1 MQMDHNSI
9 YLDYE
14 QLSNDLDFQ
23 MKQNNQVTDIRN
35 NFYPFLVTYFQLTK
49 TECHYIYNRCLKS
62 GSVDW
67 GPGIR
72 LSRSSQLVREGHRH
86 NFYELVY
93 VLSGELTHHLEH
105 SVFHYQAGDA
115 ILLNQGIHHY
125 EGYETDCE
133 VLFVGL
139 YPEYFETLL
148 HTNPIMPEDSQYSAA
163 GIPNFLANS
172 QTTHSREYLNFTYTL
187 EQRQRGGL
195 SPVASLAEQLLDQ
208 MKRRPAGYAYTAQ
221 GLLLQICALLE
232 TPRYYHMQHVNV
244 DATTDELLYSRI
256 VRFLEERNGRVTRS
270 ELGSAIHYNGDY
282 LNSVVKRHSGMTLHG
297 LGQHIC
303 AEAAARLLQETKQ
316 PVAEII
322 QQLGYSN
329 QTSFYRM
336 FRSHM
341 GCSPSDYRKTKMR
354 LSNR

>member
-1 MQMDHNSI
+1 MEKETVYSTFQQFSGDP
-9 YLDYE
+9 
-14 QLSNDLDFQ
+14 DFQ
-23 MKQNNQVTDIRN
+23 LERINQKTSIRSN
-35 NFYPFLVTYFQLTK
+35 LWPFLVTYFQLTQVDF
-49 TECHYIYNRCLKS
+49 CYVCNRRLEN
-62 GSVDW
+62 GQVEW
-67 GPGIR
+67 GPSIR
-72 LSRSSQLVREGHRH
+72 ISRQNQLSHKAHRH

-270 ELGSAIHYNGDY
+270 ELGSAMHYNGDY

-341 GCSPSDYRKTKMR
+341 GCSPSDYRKTKTR